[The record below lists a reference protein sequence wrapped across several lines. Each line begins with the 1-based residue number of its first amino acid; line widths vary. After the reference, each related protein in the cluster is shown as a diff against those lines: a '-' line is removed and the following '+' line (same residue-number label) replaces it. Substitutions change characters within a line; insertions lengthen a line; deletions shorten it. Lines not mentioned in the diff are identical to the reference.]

1 MENRIMRTL
10 KIGYNSFVVPSN
22 WTAEQL
28 GVFAAQLAE
37 LTRIDDTG
45 MEMPDGKWKTAYHHA
60 PVDVA
65 FSKMNEPVF
74 ENREQARDFLEA
86 KARETAQLAAAA

>member
-1 MENRIMRTL
+1 MIQAWKCRTA
-10 KIGYNSFVVPSN
+10 N
-22 WTAEQL
+22 
-28 GVFAAQLAE
+28 
-37 LTRIDDTG
+37 
-45 MEMPDGKWKTAYHHA
+45 GKP

>member
-1 MENRIMRTL
+1 MRTL
-10 KIGYNSFVVPSN
+10 KIGYIAFVVPNN

-37 LTRIDDTG
+37 MTRVEDTA
-45 MEMPDGKWKTAYHHA
+45 MELPNGKYKTAYYHA

-65 FSKMNEPVF
+65 FSKVNESVF
-74 ENREQARDFLEA
+74 ENRELAREFLEA
-86 KARETAQLAAAA
+86 KAREVAQLMEVAQAA

>member
-1 MENRIMRTL
+1 MRTL
-10 KIGYNSFVVPSN
+10 RIGYTTFVVPSN

-37 LTRIDDTG
+37 MTRVDDTSA
-45 MEMPDGKWKTAYHHA
+45 EMPNGKYKTAYYHA

-65 FSKMNEPVF
+65 FSKVSEPVF
-74 ENREQARDFLEA
+74 ADREQAREFLEA
-86 KARETAQLAAAA
+86 KVREVEQLMQAAA

>member
-1 MENRIMRTL
+1 MRTL
-10 KIGYNSFVVPSN
+10 KIGYTAFVVPSN

-37 LTRIDDTG
+37 MTRVEDTA
-45 MEMPDGKWKTAYHHA
+45 MELPNGKYKTAYYHA

-65 FSKMNEPVF
+65 FSKVNEFVF
-74 ENREQARDFLEA
+74 SDREQAREWLNQQAEEA
-86 KARETAQLAAAA
+86 KLAAAA